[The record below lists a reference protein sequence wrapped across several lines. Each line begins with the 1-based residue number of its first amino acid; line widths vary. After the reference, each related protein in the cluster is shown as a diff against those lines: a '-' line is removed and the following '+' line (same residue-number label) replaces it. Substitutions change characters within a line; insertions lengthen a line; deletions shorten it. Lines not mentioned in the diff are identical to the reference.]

1 MRLHEL
7 QIENDSGA
15 TDSDASTANVGGSSD
30 SEIIQ
35 LKNKI
40 ADTSR

>member
-15 TDSDASTANVGGSSD
+15 TDSDVSTANVGGSSD

-40 ADTSR
+40 LDTSR